1 MLERGLEEHAD
12 DGHHGQAAVCKLG
25 RELFRLLSRV
35 RGGQHLEAVVA
46 RGAALVVIEAAAELH
61 EAEVRGNL
69 CPACDRHLG
78 DGRKPIRDV
87 GELQAGGRRQEAR
100 PAKATT
106 QHASPQTCHAAQLL
120 QQQLATTGCRA
131 LSARQL
137 ARDLRGDVAS
147 VRVPLQVDKQ
157 NSKQELR
164 LKKTCTV

>member
-69 CPACDRHLG
+69 CPACHRHLG

-106 QHASPQTCHAAQLL
+106 QHASTDLSRSSVTAA
-120 QQQLATTGCRA
+120 AASSHR
-131 LSARQL
+131 LSGAEC
-137 ARDLRGDVAS
+137 AAAC
-147 VRVPLQVDKQ
+147 P
-157 NSKQELR
+157 
-164 LKKTCTV
+164 

>member
-1 MLERGLEEHAD
+1 MRVARHESIQVTCDTTDHAVLARCLEEHAD

-25 RELFRLLSRV
+25 RQLFGLLSRV

-46 RGAALVVIEAAAELH
+46 RSSALVIIEAAAELH

-78 DGRKPIRDV
+78 DCRKPIRDV

-100 PAKATT
+100 PRTGNSLNTHRHKLC
-106 QHASPQTCHAAQLL
+106 QAAQL
-120 QQQLATTGCRA
+120 ASTGCCA
-131 LSARQL
+131 LRARQL

-147 VRVPLQVDKQ
+147 ATVPP
-157 NSKQELR
+157 
-164 LKKTCTV
+164 